1 VAVSESHEAYLEL
14 CAGQALD
21 ALEPAD
27 RERLEAH
34 LARGCPECEAALA
47 NFGDAVVAM
56 AATSPSAMPRPA
68 VKEKL
73 FAQVNKEAQGR
84 EQARLPEMPR
94 PTRPVR
100 SAPWALVWGL
110 TAFSLLFLTLNFL
123 NWHRGNTLLKER
135 DDALAEV
142 ARMTKD
148 LDDAKVFTAVFEA
161 PELKVAPLLPTPES
175 NQKQRATGYFD
186 PATGN
191 AVIRFSNMHKPQAGD
206 FELWALHGPKP
217 TSLGLVQV
225 DANGNAVMKLRG
237 VTDPA
242 HLSAFA
248 VSLEPAGGSK
258 SAGPS
263 GPVVLVG
270 TIGG

>member
-1 VAVSESHEAYLEL
+1 MSESHEAYLEL

-27 RERLEAH
+27 REKLEAH
-34 LARGCPECEAALA
+34 LAKGCPECEAALA
-47 NFGDAVVAM
+47 DYSDATVAM
-56 AATSPSAMPRPA
+56 ASTAPSAMPRA
-68 VKEKL
+68 RVKEQL
-73 FAQVNKEAQGR
+73 FAQVNEEAQER

-94 PTRPVR
+94 EPRPSR
-100 SAPWALVWGL
+100 PAPWGLVWGL
-110 TAFSLLFLTLNFL
+110 TAFGLLFLALNFY
-123 NWHRGNTLLKER
+123 NWQRGNTLLKER
-135 DDALAEV
+135 DEARAEV

-161 PELKVAPLLPTPES
+161 PGLKVAPLLPTPDS
-175 NQKQRATGYFD
+175 NQSQRATGYFD

-191 AVIRFSNMHKPQAGD
+191 AVIRFSNMDKPEGRD
-206 FELWALHGPKP
+206 FQLWALHGPKP
-217 TSLGLVQV
+217 TSLGLLQV

-242 HLSAFA
+242 SLNAFA
-248 VSLEPAGGSK
+248 VSMEPAGGS
-258 SAGPS
+258 PQDVPT

>member
-1 VAVSESHEAYLEL
+1 MSESHEAYLEL

-34 LARGCPECEAALA
+34 LARGCPECEAALV
-47 NFGDAVVAM
+47 NFADAVVAM
-56 AATSPSAMPRPA
+56 AATTPPAAPRPA

-73 FAQVNKEAQGR
+73 FALVNQEAQKR

-94 PTRPVR
+94 PSRPVR
-100 SAPWALVWGL
+100 QAPWGLVWGL
-110 TAFSLLFLTLNFL
+110 AAFGLLFVALNFL
-123 NWHRGNTLLKER
+123 NWQRANTLLKER
-135 DDALAEV
+135 DDARALV
-142 ARMTKD
+142 ARMSKD
-148 LDDAKVFTAVFEA
+148 LEEARVFTAVFEA
-161 PELKVAPLLPTPES
+161 SDLKIAALLPTPDS
-175 NQKQRATGYFD
+175 NQSQRATGYFD

-191 AVIRFSNMHKPQAGD
+191 AVIRFSNMEKPQARD
-206 FELWALHGPKP
+206 FELWALHGPNP
-217 TSLGLVQV
+217 TSLGILQV
-225 DANGNAVMKLRG
+225 DANGNAIMRLKG

-248 VSLEPAGGSK
+248 VSLEPAGGSPK
-258 SAGPS
+258 DVPT